1 MLLGDLPLLNCLK
14 FLVVSNH
21 DVIMYDIINGSRDPG
36 SAEPMQGLH
45 PYLLEFVREKLLDN
59 EIPTPHNKQKAIDTL
74 MERLQDYID
83 KIAVSLF

>member
-1 MLLGDLPLLNCLK
+1 
-14 FLVVSNH
+14 
-21 DVIMYDIINGSRDPG
+21 
-36 SAEPMQGLH
+36 MQGLH

-83 KIAVSLF
+83 KIAVSFIVFIAAH

>member
-1 MLLGDLPLLNCLK
+1 
-14 FLVVSNH
+14 
-21 DVIMYDIINGSRDPG
+21 
-36 SAEPMQGLH
+36 MQGLH

>member
-1 MLLGDLPLLNCLK
+1 MMSLMHYVN
-14 FLVVSNH
+14 
-21 DVIMYDIINGSRDPG
+21 PG

-83 KIAVSLF
+83 KIAVSHGLFSECFLLVTVARSQ

>member
-1 MLLGDLPLLNCLK
+1 MLLGDLLLLNCLK
-14 FLVVSNH
+14 FLVVSIH
-21 DVIMYDIINGSRDPG
+21 DVMVYDITNESCDPG

-83 KIAVSLF
+83 KIAVSFF

>member
-1 MLLGDLPLLNCLK
+1 MITLFNKSCDL
-14 FLVVSNH
+14 
-21 DVIMYDIINGSRDPG
+21 G

-59 EIPTPHNKQKAIDTL
+59 EIPTPDNKQKAIDTL

-83 KIAVSLF
+83 KIAVSCSNCCLLVTCVTRSQ

>member
-1 MLLGDLPLLNCLK
+1 
-14 FLVVSNH
+14 
-21 DVIMYDIINGSRDPG
+21 
-36 SAEPMQGLH
+36 MQGLH

-83 KIAVSLF
+83 KIAVSYHMAISECCLLVTIGYCC

>member
-1 MLLGDLPLLNCLK
+1 
-14 FLVVSNH
+14 
-21 DVIMYDIINGSRDPG
+21 
-36 SAEPMQGLH
+36 MQGLH

-83 KIAVSLF
+83 KIAVSYHLNVTYWLLLVTVARSQ

>member
-1 MLLGDLPLLNCLK
+1 MTSLSC
-14 FLVVSNH
+14 
-21 DVIMYDIINGSRDPG
+21 DPG

-45 PYLLEFVREKLLDN
+45 PYLLEFVREKLLNN

-83 KIAVSLF
+83 KIAVSLILINAYLLLVLLGASESSSWD

>member
-1 MLLGDLPLLNCLK
+1 M
-14 FLVVSNH
+14 VSNLYIILY
-21 DVIMYDIINGSRDPG
+21 DVINISCDPG

-83 KIAVSLF
+83 KIAVSYILNNASYMFY